1 MNEVKATKKMGR
13 PKTQA
18 TLEREAKMEAKKQEA
33 VNKKE
38 EMNRKLK
45 LFLESNSI
53 HYYYNDNSEHVFV
66 YNNTDKTSQNHKL
79 SYILLPLDDKR
90 TIRIENRKIPMDLTE
105 QATKEEIINNS
116 IFMDLLSS
124 RQILICPEKEAFEVR
139 STEFAKK
146 ELAAMRE
153 NTAPTLDELFGRKDI
168 EVLEEK
174 TVSSEMQPVE
184 VNLTVLECMNR
195 EDMSQEERYSTIR
208 NNAESLN
215 KTDWK
220 YIYDNA
226 GADTSLKEYAL
237 THL

>member
-1 MNEVKATKKMGR
+1 MLEKKKEGKTTLKKERGVKMEPKTLDTTKK
-13 PKTQA
+13 PESNQ
-18 TLEREAKMEAKKQEA
+18 
-33 VNKKE
+33 
-38 EMNRKLK
+38 KLK
-45 LFLESNSI
+45 LFLENNSI

-105 QATKEEIINNS
+105 QATKDEIINNS

-153 NTAPTLDELFGRKDI
+153 NSSPTLDELFGRKDI

-174 TVSSEMQPVE
+174 AISSELQPVE
-184 VNLTVLECMNR
+184 VNLTVLECMGR
-195 EDMSQEERYSTIR
+195 EDMSQDERYSIIK
-208 NNAESLN
+208 NNEESLSKN
-215 KTDWK
+215 DWK

-226 GADTSLKEYAL
+226 GVDTSLKELAL
-237 THL
+237 AHL